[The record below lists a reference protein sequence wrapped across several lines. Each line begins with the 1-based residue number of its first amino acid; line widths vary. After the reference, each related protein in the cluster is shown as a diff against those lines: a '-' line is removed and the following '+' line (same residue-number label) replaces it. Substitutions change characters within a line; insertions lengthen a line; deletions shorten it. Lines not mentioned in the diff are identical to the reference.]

1 MKAQEVFKAACGKNI
16 LDENRAVVKVQT
28 GFIERN
34 DLEEIEEDSLDMD
47 NPVVEI
53 HQNSR
58 LTLVNLVFEDPDD
71 TDFLYLSDMVKKF
84 QTSANSMDDEKTPGI
99 SLTIMPKELAGSF
112 IHGVSGIALL
122 QASRV
127 KTGFDTVSFVFTN
140 DCIHAYVLD
149 ADKIED
155 DAED

>member
-16 LDENRAVVKVQT
+16 LDENKSVIKVQT
-28 GFIERN
+28 EYIGRN
-34 DLEEIEEDSLDMD
+34 DLEQTEVDSLDMD

-53 HQNSR
+53 HQNAR
-58 LTLVNLVFEDPDD
+58 LTLVNLIFEDPDD

-84 QTSANSMDDEKTPGI
+84 QTSANSMDDDKTPGI
-99 SLTIMPKELAGSF
+99 ALTIMPKEIEGSF

-122 QASRV
+122 QSSKV

-149 ADKIED
+149 ADKIDDSIED
-155 DAED
+155 

>member
-16 LDENRAVVKVQT
+16 LDENMSVIKVQ
-28 GFIERN
+28 IEYIGRN
-34 DLEEIEEDSLDMD
+34 DLEQTEVDSLDMD

-53 HQNSR
+53 HQNAR
-58 LTLVNLVFEDPDD
+58 LTLVNLIFEDSDD

-84 QTSANSMDDEKTPGI
+84 QTSANSMDDDKTPGI
-99 SLTIMPKELAGSF
+99 ALTIMPKEIEGSF

-122 QASRV
+122 QSSKA

-149 ADKIED
+149 ADKIADSIED
-155 DAED
+155 